1 MKIENLDELE
11 TIMRRDTIEKC
22 FMKYMLTIINHAK
35 RLEDLQNGCAVMDE
49 DEMFSYIDAVGRTEL
64 YDEKELLEDKAAAE
78 ADKTKKE
85 PKKELNEEAK
95 PEVEPE
101 PEEPEPEAVPP
112 SYDYD
117 SDHLS
122 AIDEARKTF
131 LDTYKKKNTLKN
143 SI

>member
-64 YDEKELLEDKAAAE
+64 YDEKEDAKKFAYNGTKWNGYPRYLKAIRVSLVAMGYDAQWVDTTFRDALEEK
-78 ADKTKKE
+78 
-85 PKKELNEEAK
+85 
-95 PEVEPE
+95 
-101 PEEPEPEAVPP
+101 
-112 SYDYD
+112 YM
-117 SDHLS
+117 
-122 AIDEARKTF
+122 
-131 LDTYKKKNTLKN
+131 
-143 SI
+143 